1 MALPYPQMDPVLIQ
15 IGPLAIRWYALA
27 YIIGILA
34 AWRYAGSM
42 VSRPALWGG
51 RAPPVDK
58 TGLEDLVLWITLGI
72 IIGGRLGHV
81 LFYTP
86 GLFVSDPL
94 EILRV
99 WNGGMSFHGGCLGV
113 LVAVGLF
120 ARRRALDLFSLGDL
134 VCAVVPIGLFLGRVA
149 NFINGELW
157 GRPTDLPWAMVFP
170 AAGPEP
176 RHPSQLYEAA
186 LEGVILFLV
195 LRWATH
201 RAGLLSRPGVT
212 AGLFFAG
219 YGLAR
224 ILVETV
230 REPDFY
236 MPAFPLGLTMG
247 MILSL
252 PMVLGGAWLVRRG
265 LAAGPAAGAR

>member
-1 MALPYPQMDPVLIQ
+1 MALPYPQIDPVLIQ

-42 VSRPALWGG
+42 ISRPALWGERG
-51 RAPPVDK
+51 PPVDK
-58 TGLEDLVLWITLGI
+58 TALEDLVLWITLGI

-86 GLFVSDPL
+86 GMVLSDPL

-113 LVAVGLF
+113 LVAVGVF
-120 ARRRALDLFSLGDL
+120 VRRRGLDLFSLGDL
-134 VCAVVPIGLFLGRVA
+134 VCAVVPIGLFLGRIA

-186 LEGVILFLV
+186 LEGVLLFLV

-252 PMVLGGAWLVRRG
+252 PMVLGGAWLIRRG
-265 LAAGPAAGAR
+265 LAAGPGAVAR

>member
-1 MALPYPQMDPVLIQ
+1 LALPFPQIDPVLIQ
-15 IGPLAIRWYALA
+15 IGPLVIRWYALA
-27 YIIGILA
+27 YIVGILA
-34 AWRYAGSM
+34 GWRYAGAIIG
-42 VSRPALWGG
+42 RPALWSERG
-51 RAPPVDK
+51 PPVDK

-72 IIGGRLGHV
+72 IVGGRLGHV
-81 LFYTP
+81 VFYTP
-86 GLFVSDPL
+86 GLLLTDPL
-94 EILRV
+94 EVLKV

-113 LVAVGLF
+113 LVAVGVF
-120 ARRRALDLFSLGDL
+120 VRRRALDIFSLGDL

-157 GRPTDLPWAMVFP
+157 GRPSDLPWAMVFP

-186 LEGVILFLV
+186 LEGIVLFLV

-201 RAGLLSRPGVT
+201 RAGLLSRPGVV

-236 MPAFPLGLTMG
+236 MPAFPFGLTMG
-247 MILSL
+247 MSLSL
-252 PMVLGGAWLVRRG
+252 PMMVFGAWLIRRG
-265 LAAGPAAGAR
+265 LAAAPGAGAR